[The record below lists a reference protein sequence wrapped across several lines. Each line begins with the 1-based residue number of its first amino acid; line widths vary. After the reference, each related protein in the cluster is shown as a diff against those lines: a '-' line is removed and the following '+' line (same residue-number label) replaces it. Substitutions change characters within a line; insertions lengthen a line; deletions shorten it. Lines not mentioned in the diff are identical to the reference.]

1 MHQFGRVCLTTH
13 GVAQGKVGVMNR
25 RSTPLQQGT
34 WTPRERVHV
43 LYLIAAN
50 ARKLPNASR
59 HAAAIRRLLRAEE
72 CQPERP

>member
-1 MHQFGRVCLTTH
+1 M
-13 GVAQGKVGVMNR
+13 
-25 RSTPLQQGT
+25 QQGT

-50 ARKLPNASR
+50 ARRLPNASR
-59 HAAAIRRLLRAEE
+59 HAAEIRRLLRAEE